1 LPACL
6 LQEWCIQRGLLAIDT
21 RRENPDQAEDDPRPS
36 VNGREGG
43 QKTISIANGVMS
55 KQGLE
60 MNDYGIKL
68 KIDSVF
74 R

>member
-6 LQEWCIQRGLLAIDT
+6 LQECCIQGGLLAIDT
-21 RRENPDQAEDDPRPS
+21 WRENPDQAEDDPRPS

-43 QKTISIANGVMS
+43 QKTIDDGVMT
-55 KQGLE
+55 KQRLE